1 MNRKHLPR
9 GSRGQRGF
17 SMIEVLAAM
26 VIFSSSAVVLFS
38 WLGQT
43 SDRLSKLQIEQQR
56 LFAELDALEYI
67 KGLNPMAQP
76 EGEVRI
82 GEQRIRWL
90 STPVG
95 DALPTKAPSGG
106 VGSYAVQLYSV
117 KVTSFTATSQ
127 SDQTI
132 HLIGWKQTQDTRREL
147 PFDLR

>member
-1 MNRKHLPR
+1 MIRKHLP
-9 GSRGQRGF
+9 GDSLSQGGF

-43 SDRLSKLQIEQQR
+43 SDRLSKLQVEQQR

-67 KGLNPMAQP
+67 KGLNPMSQP
-76 EGEVRI
+76 DGEVRI
-82 GEQRIRWL
+82 GEQRIRWT
-90 STPVG
+90 SQPIGSV
-95 DALPTKAPSGG
+95 LPTKAPSGG
-106 VGSYAVQLYSV
+106 AGSYAVQLYSV
-117 KVTSFTATSQ
+117 KVTSYAPNSQ

>member
-1 MNRKHLPR
+1 MKRKHLLMESHR
-9 GSRGQRGF
+9 QGGF

-43 SDRLSKLQIEQQR
+43 SDRLAKLQVEQQR

-67 KGLNPMAQP
+67 KGLNPMSQP
-76 EGEVRI
+76 NGEVRI
-82 GEQRIRWL
+82 GEQRVRWS

-106 VGSYAVQLYSV
+106 VGAYVVQLYSV
-117 KVTSFTATSQ
+117 KVTSYAPNSQ

>member
-1 MNRKHLPR
+1 MNRKLPR
-9 GSRGQRGF
+9 GNPPSQGGF

-43 SDRLSKLQIEQQR
+43 SDRLSKLQVEQQR

-82 GEQRIRWL
+82 GEQRIRW
-90 STPVG
+90 SSKAVG

-106 VGSYAVQLYSV
+106 VGVYVVQLFSV
-117 KVTSFTATSQ
+117 KVTSFAPNSQ

-132 HLIGWKQTQDTRREL
+132 HLIGWKQTQDARREL